1 MDQQKLDLPKVLD
14 QEITDNYSIYNGDS
28 VDIIKGIPD
37 ESIHFSVYSPPFES
51 LFVYSNSDRDMGNS
65 DNTEQFWDHYRFL
78 IKEQFRTMVKG
89 RLVAVHCMNLPT
101 TKGRDGFIGMRD
113 FRGEIIRA
121 FQDAGF
127 IYHSEVVVWKDPVV
141 AMQRT
146 KAVGLL
152 HKTICKDSAMSRM
165 GIPDTVVVFRKPG
178 ENPIPI
184 EGQLKLDEY
193 AGTEPPN
200 VAKDAYNGEVER
212 WNSINIWQRYA
223 SPVWDDINQS
233 DTLNFRE
240 GRDEKDEKH
249 ICPLQLDVIDRC
261 LQLWSLPG
269 ETVFTPFLG
278 IGSEAY
284 MAVKKGRKAIGIE
297 LKESYFSLAKKNM
310 KQASQIQLD
319 VFEEWTNDL

>member
-1 MDQQKLDLPKVLD
+1 MDTKVIN
-14 QEITDNYSIYNGDS
+14 QYITEEYALYNGDS
-28 VDIIKGIPD
+28 VEVIKGIPD
-37 ESIHFSVYSPPFES
+37 NSIHFSVYSPPFDS

-65 DNTEQFWDHYRFL
+65 KNTSQFWEHYKFL
-78 IKEQFRTMVKG
+78 IQEQYRIMMPG
-89 RLVAVHCMNLPT
+89 RIVAVHCMNLPT
-101 TKGRDGFIGMRD
+101 TKGRDGFIGVRD

-121 FQDAGF
+121 FQEKGF
-127 IYHSEVVVWKDPVV
+127 IFHSEVVIWKDPVV

-152 HKTICKDSAMSRM
+152 HKTIVKDSAMSRM
-165 GIPDTVVVFRKPG
+165 GIPDTLVMFRKPG
-178 ENPIPI
+178 DNPAPI
-184 EGQLKLDEY
+184 SGQFDLEEY

-200 VAKDAYNGEVER
+200 VANDAYNGEVER
-212 WNSINIWQRYA
+212 WNSINIWQKYA
-223 SPVWDDINQS
+223 SPVWYDINQS

-240 GRDEKDEKH
+240 GKDDKDEKH

-297 LKESYFSLAKKNM
+297 LKESYYNLAVKNVH
-310 KQASQIQLD
+310 AAIVNQLEL
-319 VFEEWTNDL
+319 F